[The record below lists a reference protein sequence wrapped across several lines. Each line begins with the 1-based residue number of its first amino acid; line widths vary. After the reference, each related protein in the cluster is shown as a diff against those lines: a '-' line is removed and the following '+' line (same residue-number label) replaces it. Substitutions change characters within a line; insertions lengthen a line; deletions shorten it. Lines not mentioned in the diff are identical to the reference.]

1 MQYNILFTNARHWV
15 RAGDRLLGGY
25 AANALRSYVFPLYT
39 PGGALVVQEAPA
51 DHPHQQGIHV
61 GLSVDDHD
69 LWNAGSFDKA
79 RHAQRMDVPLKDI
92 AQEIDET
99 GVTFLHSVQWT
110 SVDGALLLHE
120 DRSIRFRLAESFT
133 HVHWRSHFH
142 AVDRHVRI
150 DQTKEAG
157 IGVRVPPHWESYF
170 GGQIRDA
177 LGGVGEAACFDS
189 ASPWLNVQG
198 SAGNGA
204 TAGVVLAAASAPCPW
219 FTRDYGEHIYN
230 PSRHQAIDL
239 APGASVSWAMDV
251 LAYDGER
258 TSEEVARLVGGVR
271 MG

>member
-1 MQYNILFTNARHWV
+1 MQYTTLLTNSRLWI

-39 PGGALVVQEAPA
+39 PAGVLVVQEAPA

-61 GLSVDDHD
+61 GLSVDGHD

-79 RHAQRMDVPLKDI
+79 RHQQRMGTPLKELVP
-92 AQEIDET
+92 QVDEQ
-99 GVTFLHSVQWT
+99 GVTLLHTVAWT
-110 SVDGALLLHE
+110 SIDGDALLHE
-120 DRSIRFRLAESFT
+120 DRSVRFRLAESVT

-142 AVDRHVRI
+142 AVDRPVRI

-170 GGQIRDA
+170 GGRIRDA
-177 LGGVGEAACFDS
+177 RGGVGEAACFDGD
-189 ASPWLNVQG
+189 SPWLNVEG

-204 TAGVVLAAASAPCPW
+204 TAGVVIAAASAPCPW

-230 PSRHQAIDL
+230 PSRHSAVEL
-239 APGASVSWAMDV
+239 KAGESVTWAVDV
-251 LAYDGER
+251 IAYDGAR
-258 TSEEVARLVGGVR
+258 TVGEIEKMR
-271 MG
+271 